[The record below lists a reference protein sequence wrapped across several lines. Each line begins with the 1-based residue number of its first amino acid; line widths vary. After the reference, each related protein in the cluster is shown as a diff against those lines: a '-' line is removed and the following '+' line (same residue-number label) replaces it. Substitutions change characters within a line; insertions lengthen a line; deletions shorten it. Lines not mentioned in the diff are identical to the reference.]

1 MKKELILYVI
11 FGAATTAV
19 NIAAYSVCY
28 NLLSVPNLGANIIAW
43 VLSVAFACVTNR
55 IWVFESTAKGFAAVR
70 ETAEFF
76 AGRLFTGILD
86 SALMFTF
93 VDCLGY
99 NGDYTKIAVNII
111 VIMLNYIISKLL
123 VFRKK

>member
-28 NLLSVPNLGANIIAW
+28 NLLSVPNLVANIIAW
-43 VLSVAFACVTNR
+43 VLSVAFACITNR
-55 IWVFESTAKGFAAVR
+55 KWVFESSAKGLAAAR

-76 AGRLFTGILD
+76 GGRLFTGILD
-86 SALMFTF
+86 SALMYIF
-93 VDCLGY
+93 VDRLAY
-99 NGDYTKIAVNII
+99 NGDYTKIAVNILVI
-111 VIMLNYIISKLL
+111 VLNYIISKLL
-123 VFRKK
+123 IFRKK